1 MLSCCRAVVLSCC
14 RAVVLSCCRVIARLL
29 DCAIAWSG
37 VRVGVRSRV
46 RVFVCSC
53 GGTAAFVP
61 NDHLIARRA
70 ARGEWRVASGEQ

>member
-1 MLSCCRAVVLSCC
+1 MLSC
-14 RAVVLSCCRVIARLL
+14 
-29 DCAIAWSG
+29 DCAIARLRDC
-37 VRVGVRSRV
+37 VVGCARGRAVACSCV

-70 ARGEWRVASGEQ
+70 ARGEWRAASGEQ

>member
-1 MLSCCRAVVLSCC
+1 MCAWACGRVFVCSC
-14 RAVVLSCCRVIARLL
+14 
-29 DCAIAWSG
+29 
-37 VRVGVRSRV
+37 V

-70 ARGEWRVASGEQ
+70 ASGEQ